1 MRIITV
7 SREFGS
13 GGREVGKRLADA
25 LGIAYYDREILEE
38 VAKRSNLDEGYI
50 EKTLEG
56 GVRMQY
62 PITFSHSFSYI
73 PLQQNPAQN
82 ILAQQH
88 KVLLSL
94 AERGDCVIVGRS
106 ADVILEQ
113 YQPMRLFVYADMDA
127 KMQRCRER
135 APVGESYTDKELRRR
150 IRQIDKARAANHDFV
165 SAFPWGDRR
174 GYDLCINTTDCS
186 IKHLIPGLA
195 AYIGAWFAEREG
207 TTHAE

>member
-127 KMQRCRER
+127 KM
-135 APVGESYTDKELRRR
+135 LRRR

-195 AYIGAWFAEREG
+195 AYTGAWFAEREG